1 MDGDIAA
8 MALPPHTAVPVL
20 RRRERSL
27 STPNILPRVMPII
40 RVNDIDIIVIHTE
53 VRPTLMTVSRCIPNP
68 RRMTAIWRSFFDTF
82 PVLSAAGFPAERA
95 AADPRSNPHAGFDVR
110 IESSAAAASHILR
123 SDVMIFKR
131 FSKTDPPKINGRS
144 IIRVNYNPTSGMFG
158 LFSPFRIS
166 C

>member
-68 RRMTAIWRSFFDTF
+68 RRMTAI
-82 PVLSAAGFPAERA
+82 
-95 AADPRSNPHAGFDVR
+95 
-110 IESSAAAASHILR
+110 
-123 SDVMIFKR
+123 
-131 FSKTDPPKINGRS
+131 
-144 IIRVNYNPTSGMFG
+144 
-158 LFSPFRIS
+158 
-166 C
+166 